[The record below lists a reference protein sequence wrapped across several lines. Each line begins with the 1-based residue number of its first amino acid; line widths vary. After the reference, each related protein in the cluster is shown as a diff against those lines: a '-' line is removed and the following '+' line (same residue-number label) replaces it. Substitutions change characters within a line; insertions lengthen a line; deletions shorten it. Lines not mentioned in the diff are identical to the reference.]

1 MKKEEIIAFFDKMA
15 PQWDADMIRD
25 DAVID
30 TILNYAE
37 VKAGNKI
44 LDVACGTGVLF
55 PDYINRKAASITGI
69 DISPEMARIAQ
80 KKFPQIN
87 VICGDVEN
95 VDFNRKFDV
104 IMVYNALPHFN
115 NIGVLLNKLNE
126 HLAENGI
133 ITVAHSMSRE
143 KLIRHHEGAAAKVSR
158 IIPEME
164 DMVTVFNKVFNV
176 ISSVSND
183 EMYQI
188 SGSKK

>member
-1 MKKEEIIAFFDKMA
+1 MNKEDVIKFFDTHA
-15 PQWDADMIRD
+15 ASWDDEMIRNEE
-25 DAVID
+25 VIKLIFD
-30 TILNYAE
+30 RGGVE
-37 VKAGNKI
+37 AGKHI